1 MSFDESSY
9 MNLFNNSLYKDG
21 EKSFDYLNS
30 PLQNDNSFLN
40 NQNYGDDLYPPFLN
54 SFGHEDEEFNMGNE
68 QAEESLANPPVE
80 DMSRPNFNPLQM
92 PNENNSQFE
101 NDNIEDQNLDV
112 INDDLNPQNKNQN
125 VSDSGLKKTF
135 ITSKE
140 TASSIQMVNKSKSK
154 KPSKR
159 IDYALKYF
167 KTFFSRYL
175 KDQSNKVK
183 SESELPSELK
193 KQNIFSPNHISY
205 TGNPKE
211 SDDYKFLSFS
221 VKDIL
226 TYYKGENSKNSLQKK
241 NKETIERIL
250 NFINESGDEEKYA
263 EVKSFFTMSLE
274 DAYEL
279 YYKDEAFK
287 KYAEDG
293 KAIYLDQEFK
303 AQNGF
308 SLLEKNGFI
317 KVVKMHGKKKN
328 Q

>member
-1 MSFDESSY
+1 MSFDESSD
-9 MNLFNNSLYKDG
+9 MNLFENSFDKD
-21 EKSFDYLNS
+21 EEESFDYLNN
-30 PLQNDNSFLN
+30 PFHHLENDNSFLI
-40 NQNYGDDLYPPFLN
+40 NQHYRDEAYPRSL
-54 SFGHEDEEFNMGNE
+54 SSIRLEDFKMGNE
-68 QAEESLANPPVE
+68 SDEENLADPSAEGISK
-80 DMSRPNFNPLQM
+80 SRFNPLKM
-92 PNENNSQFE
+92 LNKNNSQFE
-101 NDNIEDQNLDV
+101 NDNIEDKNLNV
-112 INDDLNPQNKNQN
+112 KNDDINHQNKNQNQN

-140 TASSIQMVNKSKSK
+140 NVRPIQKLTKSK
-154 KPSKR
+154 KPTKR

-167 KTFFSRYL
+167 KTFFSKFL
-175 KDQSNKVK
+175 KEQSNKVK
-183 SESELPSELK
+183 SKSKLPSELK
-193 KQNIFSPNHISY
+193 KQNIFSPHHKSY

-221 VKDIL
+221 VQDIL
-226 TYYKGENSKNSLQKK
+226 TYYKGENSKNNLQKK
-241 NKETIERIL
+241 NKITIERIL
-250 NFINESGDEEKYA
+250 NFIDESGDEEKYK
-263 EVKSFFTMSLE
+263 EVKTFFKMSLE

-287 KYAEDG
+287 KYAEDE

-317 KVVKMHGKKKN
+317 KVVKMHGKKN

>member
-9 MNLFNNSLYKDG
+9 MNIFKNSLYKD
-21 EKSFDYLNS
+21 EEESFNYLNNS
-30 PLQNDNSFLN
+30 LQNDNPFMD
-40 NQNYGDDLYPPFLN
+40 NQNHGDDAYPPFLN
-54 SFGHEDEEFNMGNE
+54 SIEHEDFKMGNE
-68 QAEESLANPPVE
+68 LFEEKEEAFLPAG
-80 DMSRPNFNPLQM
+80 DTLKPNSNPLPM
-92 PNENNSQFE
+92 PNENDSQFE
-101 NDNIEDQNLDV
+101 NDNMED
-112 INDDLNPQNKNQN
+112 INHQNKN
-125 VSDSGLKKTF
+125 VSDSGVKKTF

-140 TASSIQMVNKSKSK
+140 TDSSIQMIIKSNSK

-159 IDYALKYF
+159 IDYAIKYF
-167 KTFFSRYL
+167 KTFFSKFL
-175 KDQSNKVK
+175 KDKSNKVK
-183 SESELPSELK
+183 SESKLPSELK
-193 KQNIFSPNHISY
+193 KLNIFLPNHISY

-221 VKDIL
+221 VQDIL

-241 NKETIERIL
+241 NKATIESIL
-250 NFINESGDEEKYA
+250 NFIDENGDEEKYK
-263 EVKSFFTMSLE
+263 EVKAFFTMSLE

-279 YYKDEAFK
+279 YYKDKAFK
-287 KYAEDG
+287 KYAEDE

-317 KVVKMHGKKKN
+317 KVVKMHGKKKS

>member
-1 MSFDESSY
+1 MIKKLLYQLKMSFDESSY
-9 MNLFNNSLYKDG
+9 MNLFNNPLYKD
-21 EKSFDYLNS
+21 EEQSFDYLNS

-40 NQNYGDDLYPPFLN
+40 NQHYEDDAYPPFLN
-54 SFGHEDEEFNMGNE
+54 SILHENEDFRMGNE
-68 QAEESLANPPVE
+68 PDEESVALPPAE
-80 DMSRPNFNPLQM
+80 DMSRPSINPLQM

-101 NDNIEDQNLDV
+101 NDNIEDLNLDA
-112 INDDLNPQNKNQN
+112 QNKNQN
-125 VSDSGLKKTF
+125 VSDIGLKKTF

-140 TASSIQMVNKSKSK
+140 TSSSIQKVSKSK

-183 SESELPSELK
+183 SKSLLPSELK

-221 VKDIL
+221 VQDIL

-250 NFINESGDEEKYA
+250 NFIDESGKEEKYE
-263 EVKSFFTMSLE
+263 EVKAFFKMSLE

-287 KYAEDG
+287 KYAEDK

-317 KVVKMHGKKKN
+317 KVVKMHGKKN

>member
-9 MNLFNNSLYKDG
+9 MNFFNNPLYKD
-21 EKSFDYLNS
+21 EEQSFDYLNS
-30 PLQNDNSFLN
+30 PLQNDNSFMN
-40 NQNYGDDLYPPFLN
+40 NQHYEDDAYPPFLN
-54 SFGHEDEEFNMGNE
+54 SIGHENEDFRMGNE
-68 QAEESLANPPVE
+68 QNEESIALPPAE
-80 DMSRPNFNPLQM
+80 DMSKPSFNPLQM
-92 PNENNSQFE
+92 LNENNSQFE
-101 NDNIEDQNLDV
+101 NDNIEDQNLDA
-112 INDDLNPQNKNQN
+112 QNKNQN

-140 TASSIQMVNKSKSK
+140 TPNSIQKVSKSK

-183 SESELPSELK
+183 SKSQLPSELK
-193 KQNIFSPNHISY
+193 KPNIFSPNHISY

-221 VKDIL
+221 VQDIL

-250 NFINESGDEEKYA
+250 NFIDESGEEEKYE
-263 EVKSFFTMSLE
+263 EVKDFFKMSLE

-287 KYAEDG
+287 KYAEDE

-317 KVVKMHGKKKN
+317 KVVKMQGKKN
-328 Q
+328 H